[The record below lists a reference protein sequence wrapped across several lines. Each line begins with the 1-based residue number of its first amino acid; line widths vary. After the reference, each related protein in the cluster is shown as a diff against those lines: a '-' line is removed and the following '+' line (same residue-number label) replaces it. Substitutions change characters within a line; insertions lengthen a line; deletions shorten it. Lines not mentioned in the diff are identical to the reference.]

1 MQEREYDMVSQ
12 GGEMKLETQQS
23 GLQLDGPKSKH
34 EYEEQIEGQIG
45 RRCRRRSKESSLLR
59 EPRTLLLLLLLLLP
73 ATHHQALSITLIQVF
88 INRGVFPF

>member
-23 GLQLDGPKSKH
+23 GLQLDSPKSKD

-59 EPRTLLLLLLLLLP
+59 EPRTLLLRLLLLL
-73 ATHHQALSITLIQVF
+73 HQALPITLIEVF
-88 INRGVFPF
+88 INRVSYSSAR